1 MPNEFKLA
9 ALVLQVSVI
18 AQVFAIGLGTTW
30 QDATY
35 LFRRPRLLGNSIL
48 ARNVAV
54 PIIAI
59 LLIRAFSFHVA
70 IAITLGVL
78 AVTPVPPL
86 LSRSQLKAGAR
97 SEYVLGLLVS
107 QSLLAIVLVP
117 VTIELMD
124 WALGARAHFGVGQ
137 VAQLIGKAILAPL
150 AAGMLALRFL
160 PRLQRLAPLLLML
173 GSVLLALGA
182 LPLLL
187 VAWKTIGVLAGNGA
201 MLALAIF
208 VIAGTAV
215 GHFLGGPLAE
225 DRMVLAIATSSR
237 HPGLALAIARANYP
251 EQGMLVAGAVVI
263 YLIFRLILSI
273 PYARW
278 RRHAASGPAGPQA
291 PAHLPP
297 GFAGGR

>member
-1 MPNEFKLA
+1 MQDWFKLA

-35 LFRRPRLLGNSIL
+35 LFRCPRLLGNSIL

-54 PIIAI
+54 PVIAI
-59 LLIRAFSFHVA
+59 LLIKAFSFHLA

-86 LSRSQLKAGAR
+86 LPRSQLKAGGR

-124 WALGARAHFGVGQ
+124 LALGAQAHFSVGQ
-137 VAQLIGKAILAPL
+137 VALLVGKTILVPL
-150 AAGMLALRFL
+150 GAGMLASRLQ
-160 PRLQRLAPLLLML
+160 PRLNRLAPHLLMA
-173 GSVLLALGA
+173 GSVLLIAGA

-187 VAWKTIGVLAGNGA
+187 VAWKTLGTLSGNGA
-201 MLALAIF
+201 MLALALFI
-208 VIAGTAV
+208 IAGTAA
-215 GHFLGGPLAE
+215 GHFLGGPVAE

-237 HPGLALAIARANYP
+237 HPGLALAIANANYP
-251 EQGMLVAGAVVI
+251 EQRMLVAGAVVI
-263 YLIFRLILSI
+263 YLIFRLILAV
-273 PYARW
+273 PYLRW
-278 RRHAASGPAGPQA
+278 RRHAASGTPGSQA
-291 PAHLPP
+291 PA
-297 GFAGGR
+297 GRRQFS